1 MEVNDSMF
9 SQDFT
14 IKNKTGLHA
23 RPAAQLTQLCKGFPE
38 EIRLVTAKGPVNPK
52 NILGIL
58 GAGLKK
64 GTPITVEVEGENE
77 QEVGNKIVAFLDG
90 LNE

>member
-1 MEVNDSMF
+1 MF
-9 SQDFT
+9 SQEFT
-14 IKNKTGLHA
+14 IKNQTGLHA
-23 RPAAQLTQLCKGFPE
+23 RPAAQLTALCKGFPE
-38 EIRLVTAKGPVNPK
+38 EIRLVTAKGPVHPK
-52 NILGIL
+52 KLLGIL

-64 GTPITVEVEGENE
+64 GTPITIEVEGENE

>member
-1 MEVNDSMF
+1 MF

-14 IKNKTGLHA
+14 IKNPTGLHA
-23 RPAAQLTQLCKGFPE
+23 RPAAQLTALCKGFSE

-58 GAGLKK
+58 GAGLKD
-64 GTPITVEVEGENE
+64 GTPIKIEVEGEHE
-77 QEVGNKIVAFLDG
+77 QEVGEKIVGFLDG

>member
-1 MEVNDSMF
+1 MF
-9 SQDFT
+9 IQEFT
-14 IKNKTGLHA
+14 IKNPTGIHA
-23 RPAAQLTQLCKGFPE
+23 RPAAQLTTLCKGFPE
-38 EIRLVTAKGPVNPK
+38 EIRLVTEKGSVNPK

-64 GTPITVEVEGENE
+64 GTPIKIEVEGENE
-77 QEVGNKIVAFLDG
+77 QEVGEKIVSFLDN